1 MSSGKP
7 DLVRWRD
14 VPLESMNP
22 LLQRQFISGE
32 QTTVAQIYLKK
43 GCVVPAHSHPNE
55 QISTVIS
62 GELRFTFNPDT
73 TSEEFTVRP
82 GEVLVIPANL
92 PHKAEALED
101 TLNLDI
107 FAPRREDWIAGS
119 DAYLRSK

>member
-1 MSSGKP
+1 MSFGNP
-7 DLVRWRD
+7 NLIRWRD

-43 GCVVPAHSHPNE
+43 SCIVPAHSHHNE
-55 QISTVIS
+55 QISTVLH

-73 TSEEFTVRP
+73 KPEEFTVRP
-82 GEVLVIPANL
+82 GELLVIPANV